1 MRLRSPRLVT
11 ATPRVPFANGS
22 FTRLAARRGCCGR
35 GTLTGLRRVRARARE
50 AFLVDGR
57 FDARFAPDVR
67 VVACWRVRDV
77 RRVDGLRGLPT
88 ADLVGVRFRFIDASL
103 PQRSLRAATVVVG
116 CEQDVSVCGG
126 QTSRRSKGL
135 HQSRHKAHLSRYAIC
150 RSSGCS
156 ARAGSPFRVL
166 SFARPFASSP
176 RVAMERSTRTRE

>member
-57 FDARFAPDVR
+57 FAPDVR
-67 VVACWRVRDV
+67 VVVRWRVRDV
-77 RRVDGLRGLPT
+77 RRVDGLRRLP
-88 ADLVGVRFRFIDASL
+88 AVGFVGVRFRFIDAYL
-103 PQRSLRAATVVVG
+103 PQRSLRAATTVVVG

-176 RVAMERSTRTRE
+176 RVAMERSTQTRE